1 MLHHLFLLFSLLSAS
16 AVKPSAPSEIDQLV
30 NGLQARYQRLTSL
43 SMDFTQ
49 MYLAPGERLRR
60 ENGKL
65 MLKKPGRMRWEYF
78 SPETKLYLSDGE
90 MVFEYIPAQRTA
102 TRMKIKESSDVRT
115 PFLFLLGR
123 GNLRRDFK
131 RIEFSAESPVQAG
144 NRVLR
149 LIPKRTADFR
159 EIVLEIVPASFQIAR
174 LSLTDANGARSDFL
188 FSNIQENSAS
198 DDSLFTFKVPAG
210 VQVIER

>member
-1 MLHHLFLLFSLLSAS
+1 MLHHLFLLFSLLSAP

-60 ENGKL
+60 ESGKL
-65 MLKKPGRMRWEYF
+65 MLKKPGRMRWEYS

-90 MVFEYIPAQRTA
+90 IVFEYIPAQRTA
-102 TRMKIKESSDVRT
+102 TRMKIKESSDART

-149 LIPKRTADFR
+149 LTPKRTADFR
-159 EIVLEIVPASFQIAR
+159 EIALEIVPASFQIAR
-174 LSLTDANGARSDFL
+174 LSFTDANGARSDFL